1 MRIVVDDLTRPA
13 VVELLEMH
21 LRRMHEQS
29 PPGSV
34 FALDLD
40 GLRSP
45 GVTCFTAWDVADGG
59 DDGDDATRGAGSS
72 GSGSLMGCGALK
84 ELDASHGEVKSMR
97 TADAFLRRGVAAA
110 VLAHIVDV
118 ARARGYRRLSLE
130 TGTGPAFEASHRLYE
145 HAGFRP
151 CGPFGGYTDTVFS
164 TYFTAEL

>member
-1 MRIVVDDLTRPA
+1 VRIVVDDLTHPA
-13 VVELLEMH
+13 VVELLGLH

-34 FALDLD
+34 FALDLA
-40 GLRSP
+40 GLRAP
-45 GVTCFTAWDVADGG
+45 GVTCFTAWDDVDGG
-59 DDGDDATRGAGSS
+59 ADETVGNGGAGSS
-72 GSGSLMGCGALK
+72 GPGELMGCGALK

-145 HAGFRP
+145 RAGFRP